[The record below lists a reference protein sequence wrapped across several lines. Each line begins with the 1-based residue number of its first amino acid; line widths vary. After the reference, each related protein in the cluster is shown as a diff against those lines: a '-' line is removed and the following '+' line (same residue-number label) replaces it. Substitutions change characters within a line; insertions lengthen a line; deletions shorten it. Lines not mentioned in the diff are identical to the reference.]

1 MQIRKEELPDYDTV
15 YHVVQQVFKQA
26 EHADGNEADLVT
38 ALRKGPAFIPEL
50 SLVAEIEGKIVGHIL
65 FTKGQIAD
73 KTVLALAPLA
83 VLPAYQGQGIGTAL
97 INEGHRIARQ
107 LGYDYVIVLGAAY
120 YQRFGYVSASS
131 LGITA
136 PFEVPD
142 EYFMVKKLNPYA
154 EKVNGVMHYAKEF
167 GIE

>member
-15 YHVVQQVFKQA
+15 YHVVQQAFEQE

-38 ALRKGPAFIPEL
+38 ALRKGSAFIPEL
-50 SLVAEIEGKIVGHIL
+50 SLVAEIEGEIVGHIL

-83 VLPAYQGQGIGTAL
+83 VLPTYQGQGIGAAL
-97 INEGHRIARQ
+97 VNEGHRIARQ
-107 LGYDYVIVLGAAY
+107 LGYDYVIVLGGAY

-142 EYFMVKKLNPYA
+142 EYFMAKKLNPHA
-154 EKVNGVMHYAKEF
+154 EKVNGMLHYAKEF

>member
-1 MQIRKEELPDYDTV
+1 MQIRKEALPDYDTV
-15 YHVVQQVFKQA
+15 YHVVQQAFKQA
-26 EHADGNEADLVT
+26 EHADGDEADLVT

-73 KTVLALAPLA
+73 NTVLALAPLA
-83 VLPAYQGQGIGTAL
+83 VLPTYQGQGIGAAL
-97 INEGHRIARQ
+97 VNEGHRIARQ
-107 LGYDYVIVLGAAY
+107 LGYDYVIVLGGAY
-120 YQRFGYVSASS
+120 YHRFGYVSASS

-142 EYFMVKKLNPYA
+142 EYFMVKKLNPHA
-154 EKVNGVMHYAKEF
+154 ENVSGVMHYAKEF

>member
-15 YHVVQQVFKQA
+15 YQIIQQTFEQA

-38 ALRKGPAFIPEL
+38 ALRKGSAFISEL

-73 KTVLALAPLA
+73 NTVLALAPLA
-83 VLPAYQGQGIGTAL
+83 VLPTYQGQGIGAAL
-97 INEGHRIARQ
+97 VNEGHRIARQ
-107 LGYDYVIVLGAAY
+107 LGYDYVIVLGGTY

-142 EYFMVKKLNPYA
+142 EYFMAKKLNPHA
-154 EKVNGVMHYAKEF
+154 ANVSGVMHYTKEF
-167 GIE
+167 GIG